1 MRQAGKRS
9 GSGFSTHAVARTTR
23 LGQWLLETYLKH
35 RKKSR
40 PEKIILDIDST
51 DDVTHGQQEFSF
63 YHGYYREH
71 MYHPLLL
78 FDGETGD
85 LCALLRPGN
94 QGAAAH
100 AVAVQL
106 AATVEPLVEQVQ
118 ADYDD
123 SGEKQPSSPSSSIR
137 PTVGTGSGAWWPRWK

>member
-1 MRQAGKRS
+1 M
-9 GSGFSTHAVARTTR
+9 
-23 LGQWLLETYLKH
+23 KH

-85 LCALLRPGN
+85 LVCALLRPGN

-100 AVAVQL
+100 A
-106 AATVEPLVEQVQ
+106 
-118 ADYDD
+118 
-123 SGEKQPSSPSSSIR
+123 GISSPDRSPI
-137 PTVGTGSGAWWPRWK
+137 WK